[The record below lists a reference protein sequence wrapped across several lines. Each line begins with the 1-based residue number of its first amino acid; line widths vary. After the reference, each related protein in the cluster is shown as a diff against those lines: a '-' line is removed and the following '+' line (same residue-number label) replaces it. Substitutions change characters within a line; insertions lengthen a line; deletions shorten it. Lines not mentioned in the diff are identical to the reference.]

1 VLYEVILTDLSG
13 DGIIGTAET
22 LAQAI
27 AMAREKVA
35 EGWLSAAVFRCNK
48 CVWNAS
54 LMPAPS
60 RLQ

>member
-1 VLYEVILTDLSG
+1 MRYQVILTDLSG

-22 LAQAI
+22 LVQAI
-27 AMAREKVA
+27 AMAREKVV
-35 EGWLSAAVFRCNK
+35 EGWLSAAVFRREK

-54 LMPAPS
+54 LLPAPS